1 MNVSLTPE
9 LEHFIDEK
17 VDAGLYQT
25 SSEVV
30 REALRLLKRQ
40 DDERMQQLRR
50 TVRDGFAAIE
60 RGHYEKHDEKS
71 TKSLANNIKERGR
84 RRLSA
89 AKKKNSQ

>member
-9 LEHFIDEK
+9 LELFIDEK

-30 REALRLLKRQ
+30 REALRLLQRQ
-40 DDERMQQLRR
+40 DDWRIQQLRR
-50 TVRDGFAAIE
+50 DVRGGFASIE

-71 TKSLANNIKERGR
+71 TKLLANDIKTRGR
-84 RRLSA
+84 ARLSA
-89 AKKKNSQ
+89 AKKK